1 MAVGLSAAEANAIVN
16 GLDGLYIQL
25 HTADPGAAGTTAV
38 ATETTRKQV
47 SLAAASG
54 GAASTDAALE
64 WTSVAGSET
73 YTHYSLW
80 TAASAGT
87 FEFSGTLTAD
97 AVTAGND
104 SRSLPAT

>member
-1 MAVGLSAAEANAIVN
+1 MAVGLSAAEANAIVD

-25 HTADPGAAGTTAV
+25 HTADPGAAGTTAA

-64 WTSVAGSET
+64 WTSVA
-73 YTHYSLW
+73 
-80 TAASAGT
+80 A
-87 FEFSGTLTAD
+87 
-97 AVTAGND
+97 
-104 SRSLPAT
+104 SRSTPTIRCGRLRLLARLNLGDAHG